1 MDKDQN
7 GTITF
12 DEVLMAFAVS
22 TRSSLYNRL
31 IWIFK
36 LYDSDR
42 DGILSQKD
50 VALVVKSVYD
60 LLGPCTPP
68 VTPEAIEEH
77 VEWLF
82 QKLDLNKDGVIDMNE
97 FIDACQ
103 DDPDISCG
111 LEPSSLFHHSSSR
124 VELQQS
130 ESCAAE
136 SGSASSLFK

>member
-1 MDKDQN
+1 MGEKLSCEGENLRKLTTAVKSFSLQ
-7 GTITF
+7 
-12 DEVLMAFAVS
+12 EVLMTFAVS

-82 QKLDLNKDGVIDMNE
+82 QVTV
-97 FIDACQ
+97 
-103 DDPDISCG
+103 
-111 LEPSSLFHHSSSR
+111 LFLAM
-124 VELQQS
+124 EYY
-130 ESCAAE
+130 A
-136 SGSASSLFK
+136 